1 MVNKLKL
8 ACLQVSA
15 REYEDRYEN
24 KENILKMIDKAAD
37 SHPQLMVLPE
47 CAYPAYYISPLIVK
61 NSLEFHKSTLEL
73 IDEVKEKAKLY
84 KCYIALGIVETDI
97 IENILYNSA
106 LLINPEGKE
115 INRFQKSYLW
125 HFDSHWFCAGEQ
137 YPVIETGFG
146 KVGMFICADGRLP
159 EIVRCLSLQG
169 ADILIDLTNWV
180 TSGFEKE
187 TLTNPQVEYMIPT
200 RALENRVWIIAANK
214 VGMEAK
220 SILYCG
226 KSAVFAPDGQIAKIA
241 SSSQEEILF
250 YEISLEEAIDK
261 SIDHQINIIDDR
273 RPELYSE
280 LVQPT
285 NTLPIYSIMKK
296 RIGLKKTNPLTAVV
310 QIEFGDNFKKYLQK
324 IEFFINN
331 LLEQETNII
340 IFPESNFIFPES
352 GDEVINKIKQIT
364 KNRKVLCAITLVEK
378 TGEVYYKTTFLVE
391 SGKLRGKYRKTHLER
406 EEKNLFTS
414 GDLGLP
420 AFKTSYGYMGV
431 MIGYEGIFPEIAR
444 TLTLKGADLI
454 IWPSKFTND
463 RQINICRSRGAEN
476 KIFIAC
482 SNSISHQ
489 SNGHSLLTSP
499 SGQILTSCLDKT
511 EQASLSSLNLL
522 LSRNK
527 DIVPHT
533 NTILNRKPDTYKILT
548 QQINEIDSTNLNQLR
563 EVNFENRTHN

>member
-1 MVNKLKL
+1 MVNKLKV
-8 ACLQVSA
+8 ACLQISA
-15 REYEDRYEN
+15 REYEDRCEN
-24 KENILKMIDKAAD
+24 KENILRMIDKAAD

-61 NSLEFHKSTLEL
+61 NPLEFQKSTLEL
-73 IDEVKEKAKLY
+73 IAEVKQRAKLY
-84 KCYIALGIVETDI
+84 KCYIALGIVETDL
-97 IENILYNSA
+97 IENIFYNSA
-106 LLINPEGKE
+106 LLINPEGHE
-115 INRFQKSYLW
+115 ISRFRKSYLW
-125 HFDSHWFCAGEQ
+125 HFDSRWFCAGEQ
-137 YPVIETGFG
+137 YPVIKTEFG
-146 KVGMFICADGRLP
+146 KIGMFICADGRLP
-159 EIVRCLSLQG
+159 EIVRCLGLQG
-169 ADILIDLTNWV
+169 ADILLDLTNWV

-200 RALENRVWIIAANK
+200 RALENRAWIIAANK

-226 KSAVFAPDGQIAKIA
+226 KSAVFTPDGKVAKIA

-250 YEISLEEAIDK
+250 YEISLEEAKDKIIDN
-261 SIDHQINIIDDR
+261 QINIIDDR

-296 RIGLKKTNPLTAVV
+296 KTGLKNPNSLTAVV
-310 QIEFGDNFKKYLQK
+310 QIEFEDNFKKYLQK

-340 IFPESNFIFPES
+340 IFPECDFIFPES
-352 GDEVINKIKQIT
+352 GDEVIHKVKQIT
-364 KNRKVLCAITLVEK
+364 KDRKVVCSITLVEK
-378 TGEVYYKTTFLVE
+378 AGESYYKTTFLIE

-406 EEKNLFTS
+406 EEKNLFSS

-420 AFKTSYGYMGV
+420 VFDTSYGYIGV

-444 TLTLKGADLI
+444 TLTLKGADII

-476 KIFIAC
+476 KLFIAC

-499 SGQILTSCLDKT
+499 SGQILTSCLGKT
-511 EQASLSSLNLL
+511 EQASLSPLNLL

-533 NTILNRKPDTYKILT
+533 NTILDRKPETYNVL
-548 QQINEIDSTNLNQLR
+548 LNNIHTK
-563 EVNFENRTHN
+563 EK

>member
-1 MVNKLKL
+1 MVIKLKV

-24 KENILKMIDKAAD
+24 KENILRMIDKAAE

-47 CAYPAYYISPLIVK
+47 CVYPVYYISPLIVK
-61 NSLEFHKSTLEL
+61 NSLELQKSTLEL
-73 IDEVKEKAKLY
+73 ITEVKQRAKLY
-84 KCYIALGIVETDI
+84 KCYIALGIVETDL
-97 IENILYNSA
+97 IENIFYNSA
-106 LLINPEGKE
+106 LLINPEGQE
-115 INRFQKSYLW
+115 ISRFRKSYLW
-125 HFDSHWFCAGEQ
+125 HFDTRWFCAGEQ
-137 YPVIETGFG
+137 YPVVEIEFG
-146 KVGMFICADGRLP
+146 KIGMFICADGRLP

-169 ADILIDLTNWV
+169 ADILLDLTNWV

-226 KSAVFAPDGQIAKIA
+226 KSAVFTPDGQIAKIA
-241 SSSQEEILF
+241 SSCQEEILF
-250 YEISLEEAIDK
+250 YEISLKETIDK
-261 SIDHQINIIDDR
+261 SIDHQINTIDDR

-285 NTLPIYSIMKK
+285 DTLPIYSIMKK
-296 RIGLKKTNPLTAVV
+296 KTNPKNPNPLTAVV

-331 LLEQETNII
+331 LLEQEANII
-340 IFPESNFIFPES
+340 IFPECDFIFPEK
-352 GDEVINKIKQIT
+352 GEEILRKVKQIT
-364 KNRKVLCAITLVEK
+364 KDKKAVCAITLVEK
-378 TGEVYYKTTFLVE
+378 AGECYYKTTFLVE
-391 SGKLRGKYRKTHLER
+391 SGKLRGKYRKTHLEK
-406 EEKNLFTS
+406 EENLFS
-414 GDLGLP
+414 PGDLGLP
-420 AFKTSYGYMGV
+420 VFKTSYGNIGV
-431 MIGYEGIFPEIAR
+431 MIGYEGIFPEISR

-454 IWPSKFTND
+454 IWPSKFSND

-489 SNGHSLLTSP
+489 SNGHSLLASP
-499 SGQILTSCLDKT
+499 SGQILTSCLGKV

-533 NTILNRKPDTYKILT
+533 NTILNRKPDTYKILI
-548 QQINEIDSTNLNQLR
+548 QKIK
-563 EVNFENRTHN
+563 

>member
-1 MVNKLKL
+1 MISKLKV

-24 KENILKMIDKAAD
+24 KENILRIIDKAAD

-61 NSLEFHKSTLEL
+61 NSLEFQKSTLEL
-73 IDEVKEKAKLY
+73 ITEVKQRAKLY
-84 KCYIALGIVETDI
+84 KCYIALGIVETDLI
-97 IENILYNSA
+97 KNIFYNSA
-106 LLINPEGKE
+106 LLINPEGQE
-115 INRFQKSYLW
+115 IGRFRKSYLW
-125 HFDSHWFCAGEQ
+125 HFDSRWFCAGEQ
-137 YPVIETGFG
+137 YPVIKTEFG
-146 KVGMFICADGRLP
+146 KIGMFICSDGRLP

-169 ADILIDLTNWV
+169 ADILLDLTNWV
-180 TSGFEKE
+180 TSGFEKK

-226 KSAVFAPDGQIAKIA
+226 KSAVFAPDGHITKIA

-250 YEISLEEAIDK
+250 YEISLEEAMDK
-261 SIDHQINIIDDR
+261 SIDHQINTIDDR

-296 RIGLKKTNPLTAVV
+296 KIGLKNPNPLTAVV
-310 QIEFGDNFKKYLQK
+310 QIEFKDNFKRYLQK
-324 IEFFINN
+324 IKFFINI

-340 IFPESNFIFPES
+340 IFPECDFIFPGS
-352 GDEVINKIKQIT
+352 GDEVIHKVKQIT
-364 KNRKVLCAITLVEK
+364 KDRKVVCAITLVEK
-378 TGEVYYKTTFLVE
+378 AGESYYKTTFLIE

-406 EEKNLFTS
+406 EEKNLFS
-414 GDLGLP
+414 PGDLGLP
-420 AFKTSYGYMGV
+420 VFKTSYGYIGV

-463 RQINICRSRGAEN
+463 RQINISRSRGAEN

-499 SGQILTSCLDKT
+499 SGQILTSCLGET
-511 EQASLSSLNLL
+511 EQTSLSSLNLL

-533 NTILNRKPDTYKILT
+533 NIILNRKPDTYKILT
-548 QQINEIDSTNLNQLR
+548 Q
-563 EVNFENRTHN
+563 

>member
-1 MVNKLKL
+1 MINKLKVT
-8 ACLQVSA
+8 CLQVSA

-24 KENILKMIDKAAD
+24 KENILRVIDKAAD
-37 SHPQLMVLPE
+37 SRPQLMILPE
-47 CAYPAYYISPLIVK
+47 CVYPAYYISPFIVK
-61 NSLEFHKSTLEL
+61 NSLELQKSTLEL
-73 IDEVKEKAKLY
+73 ITEVKRRAKLY
-84 KCYIALGIVETDI
+84 KCYIALGIVETDL
-97 IENILYNSA
+97 IENIFYNSA
-106 LLINPEGKE
+106 LLINPEGQE
-115 INRFQKSYLW
+115 ISHFRKSYLW
-125 HFDSHWFCAGEQ
+125 HFDTRWFRAGEQ
-137 YPVIETGFG
+137 YPVVETEFG
-146 KVGMFICADGRLP
+146 KIGMFICADGRLP

-169 ADILIDLTNWV
+169 ADILLDLTNWV

-226 KSAVFAPDGQIAKIA
+226 KSAVFTPDGEVAKIA

-261 SIDHQINIIDDR
+261 SIDHQINTIDDR
-273 RPELYSE
+273 RPDLYSE
-280 LVQPT
+280 LIQPT

-296 RIGLKKTNPLTAVV
+296 KTGLKNPNPLTAVV
-310 QIEFGDNFKKYLQK
+310 QIEFEDNFKKYLQK

-340 IFPESNFIFPES
+340 IFPECDFIFPEN
-352 GDEVINKIKQIT
+352 GEEIIHKIKQIT
-364 KNRKVLCAITLVEK
+364 KDRKVLCAITLIEK
-378 TGEVYYKTTFLVE
+378 VDDFYYKTTFLIE
-391 SGKLRGKYRKTHLER
+391 SGKLRGKYRKTHLEK
-406 EEKNLFTS
+406 EERNLFS
-414 GDLGLP
+414 PGNLSLP
-420 AFKTSYGYMGV
+420 VFKTSYGYIGV
-431 MIGYEGIFPEIAR
+431 MMGYEGIFPEIAR

-454 IWPSKFTND
+454 IWPSKFSND

-476 KIFIAC
+476 KIFVAC

-489 SNGHSLLTSP
+489 SGGHSLIASP
-499 SGQILTSCLDKT
+499 SGQILTSCLGKT

-533 NTILNRKPDTYKILT
+533 NTILNRKPKTYKILV
-548 QQINEIDSTNLNQLR
+548 Q
-563 EVNFENRTHN
+563 

>member
-1 MVNKLKL
+1 MVNKLKV

-15 REYEDRYEN
+15 REYDDRYEN
-24 KENILKMIDKAAD
+24 KENILRMIDKAAD
-37 SHPQLMVLPE
+37 AHPQLMVLPE

-61 NSLEFHKSTLEL
+61 NSLEFQKSTLEL
-73 IDEVKEKAKLY
+73 IVKVKQKAKLY

-97 IENILYNSA
+97 IENIFYNSA
-106 LLINPEGKE
+106 LLINPEGRE
-115 INRFQKSYLW
+115 VGRFQKSYLW
-125 HFDSHWFCAGEQ
+125 HFDSYWFCAGSQ
-137 YPVIETGFG
+137 YPVFETEFG

-159 EIVRCLSLQG
+159 EIVRCLNLQG

-187 TLTNPQVEYMIPT
+187 TLTNPQVEYMVPT

-226 KSAVFAPDGQIAKIA
+226 KSAVFTPDGQVAKIA
-241 SSSQEEILF
+241 SSCQEEILF
-250 YEISLEEAIDK
+250 YEIPLEKAMDK
-261 SIDHQINIIDDR
+261 SIDNQLDIIDDR

-296 RIGLKKTNPLTAVV
+296 KTGPKNANPLTAVV
-310 QIEFGDNFKKYLQK
+310 QIEFEDNFKKYLQK

-331 LLEQETNII
+331 LWERETDII
-340 IFPESNFIFPES
+340 IFPECDSNFLEK
-352 GDEVINKIKQIT
+352 GDEIIRKIKKVT
-364 KNRKVLCAITLVEK
+364 KDRKMLCAITIVEK
-378 TGEVYYKTTFLVE
+378 AGEYYYKTTFLIE
-391 SGKLRGKYRKTHLER
+391 SGKLLGKYRKTHLER
-406 EEKNLFTS
+406 GEKDLFTP

-420 AFKTSYGYMGV
+420 VFNTSYGYIGV

-444 TLTLKGADLI
+444 ILTLKGADLI
-454 IWPSKFTND
+454 IWPSKFSND

-482 SNSISHQ
+482 SNSISDK
-489 SNGHSLLTSP
+489 SSGHSLLASP
-499 SGQILTSCLDKT
+499 SGQILTSCLGKT
-511 EQASLSSLNLL
+511 EQTSLSALCIK

-527 DIVPHT
+527 NIVPHT
-533 NTILNRKPDTYKILT
+533 NTILNRKPETYKIL
-548 QQINEIDSTNLNQLR
+548 I
-563 EVNFENRTHN
+563 

>member
-1 MVNKLKL
+1 MVNKLKV

-24 KENILKMIDKAAD
+24 KENILRMIDKAAD
-37 SHPQLMVLPE
+37 SRPQLIVLPE
-47 CAYPAYYISPLIVK
+47 CVYPAYYISPLIVK
-61 NSLEFHKSTLEL
+61 NSLEFQKSTLEL

-84 KCYIALGIVETDI
+84 KCYIALGIVENDI

-115 INRFQKSYLW
+115 INRFRKSYLW

-137 YPVIETGFG
+137 YPVIETEFG

-169 ADILIDLTNWV
+169 ANILIDLTNWV

-226 KSAVFAPDGQIAKIA
+226 KSAVFTPDGQIAKIA
-241 SSSQEEILF
+241 SSCQEEILF

-261 SIDHQINIIDDR
+261 SIDHQINTIDDR

-296 RIGLKKTNPLTAVV
+296 KTALKNPNPLTAVV
-310 QIEFGDNFKKYLQK
+310 QIEFEDNFKKYFQK

-340 IFPESNFIFPES
+340 IFPECDFIFPES
-352 GDEVINKIKQIT
+352 GDEVINKVKQIT
-364 KNRKVLCAITLVEK
+364 KNRKVLCVITLIEK
-378 TGEVYYKTTFLVE
+378 ADEVYYKTTFLIE

-406 EEKNLFTS
+406 EEKNFFS
-414 GDLGLP
+414 PGDLGLP
-420 AFKTSYGYMGV
+420 VFKTSYGYIGV

-444 TLTLKGADLI
+444 TLTLKGADII

-499 SGQILTSCLDKT
+499 SGQTLTSCLGKT
-511 EQASLSSLNLL
+511 EQASLSSLCLQ

-527 DIVPHT
+527 KIVPHT
-533 NTILNRKPDTYKILT
+533 NTILNRKPKTYEILI
-548 QQINEIDSTNLNQLR
+548 Q
-563 EVNFENRTHN
+563 

>member
-1 MVNKLKL
+1 MVNKLKV

-15 REYEDRYEN
+15 REYDDRYEN
-24 KENILKMIDKAAD
+24 KENILRMIDKAAD
-37 SHPQLMVLPE
+37 AHPQLMVLPE

-61 NSLEFHKSTLEL
+61 NSLEFQKSTLEL
-73 IDEVKEKAKLY
+73 IVKVKQKAKLY
-84 KCYIALGIVETDI
+84 KCYIALGIVETNI
-97 IENILYNSA
+97 IENIFYNSA
-106 LLINPEGKE
+106 LLINPEGRE
-115 INRFQKSYLW
+115 VGRFQKSYLW
-125 HFDSHWFCAGEQ
+125 HFDSYWFCAGSQ
-137 YPVIETGFG
+137 YPVFETEFG

-159 EIVRCLSLQG
+159 EIVRCLNLQG

-187 TLTNPQVEYMIPT
+187 TLTNPQVEYMVPT

-226 KSAVFAPDGQIAKIA
+226 KSAVFTPDGQVAKIA
-241 SSSQEEILF
+241 SSCQEEILF
-250 YEISLEEAIDK
+250 YEIPLEKAMDK
-261 SIDHQINIIDDR
+261 SIDNQLDIIDDR

-296 RIGLKKTNPLTAVV
+296 KTGPKNANPLTAVV
-310 QIEFGDNFKKYLQK
+310 QIEFEDNFKKYLQK

-331 LLEQETNII
+331 LWERETDII
-340 IFPESNFIFPES
+340 IFPECDSNFLEK
-352 GDEVINKIKQIT
+352 GDEIIRKIKKVT
-364 KNRKVLCAITLVEK
+364 KDRKMLCAITIVEK
-378 TGEVYYKTTFLVE
+378 AGEYYYKTTFLIE
-391 SGKLRGKYRKTHLER
+391 SGKLLGKYRKTHLER
-406 EEKNLFTS
+406 GEKDLFTP

-420 AFKTSYGYMGV
+420 VFNTSYGYIGV

-444 TLTLKGADLI
+444 ILTLKGADLI
-454 IWPSKFTND
+454 IWPSKFSND

-482 SNSISHQ
+482 SNSISDK
-489 SNGHSLLTSP
+489 SSGHSLLASP
-499 SGQILTSCLDKT
+499 SGQILTSCLGET
-511 EQASLSSLNLL
+511 EQTSLSVLCIK

-527 DIVPHT
+527 NIVPHT
-533 NTILNRKPDTYKILT
+533 NTILNRKPETYKIL
-548 QQINEIDSTNLNQLR
+548 I
-563 EVNFENRTHN
+563 

>member
-1 MVNKLKL
+1 MVNKLKV
-8 ACLQVSA
+8 ACLQISA
-15 REYEDRYEN
+15 REYNDRYEN
-24 KENILKMIDKAAD
+24 KENILRMIDKAAD
-37 SHPQLMVLPE
+37 AHPQLMVLPE

-61 NSLEFHKSTLEL
+61 NPLEFQKSTLEL
-73 IDEVKEKAKLY
+73 IAEVKQRAKLY
-84 KCYIALGIVETDI
+84 KCYIALGIIETDLI
-97 IENILYNSA
+97 KNILYNSA
-106 LLINPEGKE
+106 LLINPEGRE
-115 INRFQKSYLW
+115 IGRFRKSYLW

-137 YPVIETGFG
+137 YPVIETEFG
-146 KVGMFICADGRLP
+146 KVGMFICSDGRLP

-220 SILYCG
+220 TILFCG
-226 KSAVFAPDGQIAKIA
+226 KSAVFAPDGEVAKIA

-250 YEISLEEAIDK
+250 YEISLEEAKDKIIDN
-261 SIDHQINIIDDR
+261 QINIIDDR

-296 RIGLKKTNPLTAVV
+296 KAGPKNPNLLTAVV
-310 QIEFGDNFKKYLQK
+310 QIEFEDNFKKYLQR
-324 IEFFINN
+324 IEFFIDN
-331 LLEQETNII
+331 LWEQETNII
-340 IFPESNFIFPES
+340 IFPECDFIFPEN
-352 GDEVINKIKQIT
+352 GEEIIYKVKQIT
-364 KNRKVLCAITLVEK
+364 KNRKVVCAITVVEK
-378 TGEVYYKTTFLVE
+378 VVKSYYKTTFLIE

-406 EEKNLFTS
+406 EEKNLFAP
-414 GDLGLP
+414 GNLGLP
-420 AFKTSYGYMGV
+420 VFKTSHGYIGV

-444 TLTLKGADLI
+444 TLTLKGADII

-476 KIFIAC
+476 KIFVAC

-499 SGQILTSCLDKT
+499 SGQILTSCLGKT

-533 NTILNRKPDTYKILT
+533 NIILNRKPETYKILT
-548 QQINEIDSTNLNQLR
+548 Q
-563 EVNFENRTHN
+563 

>member
-1 MVNKLKL
+1 MVKKLKV

-24 KENILKMIDKAAD
+24 KENIIKMIDKAAD
-37 SHPQLMVLPE
+37 SRPQLMVLPE
-47 CAYPAYYISPLIVK
+47 CVYPAYYISPLIVK
-61 NSLEFHKSTLEL
+61 NSLEFQKSTLEL
-73 IDEVKEKAKLY
+73 IAEVKQRAKLY
-84 KCYIALGIVETDI
+84 KCYIALGIVETDLT
-97 IENILYNSA
+97 ENIFYNSA
-106 LLINPEGKE
+106 LLINPKGQE
-115 INRFQKSYLW
+115 ISRFRKSYLW
-125 HFDSHWFCAGEQ
+125 HFDSLWFCAGEQ
-137 YPVIETGFG
+137 YPVIETEFG
-146 KVGMFICADGRLP
+146 KIGMFICSDGRLP

-169 ADILIDLTNWV
+169 ADILLDLTNWV

-187 TLTNPQVEYMIPT
+187 ALTNPQVEYMIPT

-214 VGMEAK
+214 VGMEA
-220 SILYCG
+220 STILYCG
-226 KSAVFAPDGQIAKIA
+226 KSAVFTPDGQVAKIA

-250 YEISLEEAIDK
+250 YEISLEEAKKK
-261 SIDHQINIIDDR
+261 SIDHQINTIDDR
-273 RPELYSE
+273 RPKLYSE

-296 RIGLKKTNPLTAVV
+296 KTNPKNPNPLTAVV
-310 QIEFGDNFKKYLQK
+310 QIEFEDNFKKYLQK
-324 IEFFINN
+324 IKFFINN
-331 LLEQETNII
+331 LLEQEANII
-340 IFPESNFIFPES
+340 VFPECDFIFPEK
-352 GDEVINKIKQIT
+352 GEEIIHKVKQIT
-364 KNRKVLCAITLVEK
+364 KDRKAVCAITLVEK
-378 TGEVYYKTTFLVE
+378 EGESYYKTTFLIE

-406 EEKNLFTS
+406 EEKNLFAS
-414 GDLGLP
+414 GDLELP
-420 AFKTSYGYMGV
+420 VFKTSYGYIGV
-431 MIGYEGIFPEIAR
+431 MIGYEGIFPEISR

-511 EQASLSSLNLL
+511 EQASLSSINLL

-548 QQINEIDSTNLNQLR
+548 Q
-563 EVNFENRTHN
+563 

>member
-1 MVNKLKL
+1 MVNKLKV

-24 KENILKMIDKAAD
+24 KENILRIIDRAAE

-47 CAYPAYYISPLIVK
+47 CVYPAYYISPLIVK
-61 NSLEFHKSTLEL
+61 NSLEFQQSTLEL
-73 IDEVKEKAKLY
+73 IAEVKQRAKLY
-84 KCYIALGIVETDI
+84 KCYIALGIVETDL
-97 IENILYNSA
+97 IENIFYNSA
-106 LLINPEGKE
+106 LLFNPEGQE
-115 INRFQKSYLW
+115 ISRFRKSYLW

-137 YPVIETGFG
+137 YPIAETEFG

-169 ADILIDLTNWV
+169 ADILLDLTNWV

-200 RALENRVWIIAANK
+200 RALENRIWIIAANK

-226 KSAVFAPDGQIAKIA
+226 KSAVFTPDGQVAKIA
-241 SSSQEEILF
+241 SSCREEILF

-273 RPELYSE
+273 RPKLYSE
-280 LVQPT
+280 LAQPT
-285 NTLPIYSIMKK
+285 DTLPIYSIMKK
-296 RIGLKKTNPLTAVV
+296 KTNPKNPNPLTAVV
-310 QIEFGDNFKKYLQK
+310 QIEFEDNFKKYLQK

-331 LLEQETNII
+331 LGEQETDII
-340 IFPESNFIFPES
+340 IFPECDFIFPES
-352 GDEVINKIKQIT
+352 GDEVIRKVKQIT
-364 KNRKVLCAITLVEK
+364 KDRKVLCAITLIEK
-378 TGEVYYKTTFLVE
+378 ADGSYYKTTFLIE
-391 SGKLRGKYRKTHLER
+391 AGKLRGKYRKTHLER
-406 EEKNLFTS
+406 EEKNQFAP

-420 AFKTSYGYMGV
+420 VFQTSYGHIGV
-431 MIGYEGIFPEIAR
+431 MMGYEGIFPEISR

-454 IWPSKFTND
+454 IWPSKFNND

-482 SNSISHQ
+482 SNSICRQ
-489 SNGHSLLTSP
+489 GTGHSLITSP
-499 SGQILTSCLDKT
+499 SGQILTSCLGKT

-533 NTILNRKPDTYKILT
+533 NTILDRKPESYKIL
-548 QQINEIDSTNLNQLR
+548 LNNIHAK
-563 EVNFENRTHN
+563 EK

>member
-1 MVNKLKL
+1 MVNKLKG

-15 REYEDRYEN
+15 REYSDRYDN
-24 KENILKMIDKAAD
+24 KENILRMIDKAAD
-37 SHPQLMVLPE
+37 AHPQLMVLPE
-47 CAYPAYYISPLIVK
+47 CVYPAYYISPLIVK
-61 NSLEFHKSTLEL
+61 NSLEFQKSTLEL
-73 IDEVKEKAKLY
+73 IAEVKEKAKLY
-84 KCYIALGIVETDI
+84 KCYIALGIVETDL

-106 LLINPEGKE
+106 LLINPEGRE
-115 INRFQKSYLW
+115 ISRFRKSYLW

-137 YPVIETGFG
+137 YPVIETEFG

-226 KSAVFAPDGQIAKIA
+226 KSAVFTPDGKVAKIA
-241 SSSQEEILF
+241 SSCQEEILF
-250 YEISLEEAIDK
+250 YEISLEKAINK
-261 SIDHQINIIDDR
+261 SIDNQINIIDDH

-285 NTLPIYSIMKK
+285 DTLPIYSMMGKK
-296 RIGLKKTNPLTAVV
+296 SNPKNLNPVTAVV
-310 QIEFGDNFKKYLQK
+310 QMEFEDNFKKYLQK

-340 IFPESNFIFPES
+340 IFPECNFNFPES
-352 GDEVINKIKQIT
+352 GDEVINKVKQII
-364 KNRKVLCAITLVEK
+364 KNRKILCAITLIEK
-378 TGEVYYKTTFLVE
+378 ADGSYYKTTFLIE
-391 SGKLRGKYRKTHLER
+391 SGKLQGKYRKTHLER
-406 EEKNLFTS
+406 EEKNLFIP

-420 AFKTSYGYMGV
+420 VFRTSYGFIGI

-444 TLTLKGADLI
+444 TLTLKGADII
-454 IWPSKFTND
+454 IWPSKFSND

-482 SNSISHQ
+482 SNSISPKG
-489 SNGHSLLTSP
+489 SGHSLIASP
-499 SGQILTSCLDKT
+499 SGQILTSCLGKT
-511 EQASLSSLNLL
+511 EQASISSLNLL

-533 NTILNRKPDTYKILT
+533 NTILDRKPNTYKILLND
-548 QQINEIDSTNLNQLR
+548 INAKEK
-563 EVNFENRTHN
+563 

>member
-1 MVNKLKL
+1 MVNKLKV

-15 REYEDRYEN
+15 REYEDKYEN
-24 KENILKMIDKAAD
+24 KENILRMIDKAAE

-47 CAYPAYYISPLIVK
+47 CVYPAYYISPFIVK
-61 NSLEFHKSTLEL
+61 NSLELQKSTLEL
-73 IDEVKEKAKLY
+73 ITEVKQRAKLY
-84 KCYIALGIVETDI
+84 KCYIALGIVETDL
-97 IENILYNSA
+97 IENIFYNSA
-106 LLINPEGKE
+106 LLINPEGQE
-115 INRFQKSYLW
+115 ISRFRKSYLW
-125 HFDSHWFCAGEQ
+125 HFDTNWFCAGEQ
-137 YPVIETGFG
+137 YPVVETEFG
-146 KVGMFICADGRLP
+146 KIGMFICADGRLP

-169 ADILIDLTNWV
+169 ADILLDLTNWV

-187 TLTNPQVEYMIPT
+187 TLTNPQVEYMVQT

-226 KSAVFAPDGQIAKIA
+226 KSAVFTPDGQIAKIA
-241 SSSQEEILF
+241 SSCQEEILF
-250 YEISLEEAIDK
+250 YEISLEETIDK
-261 SIDHQINIIDDR
+261 SIDNQINIINDR

-285 NTLPIYSIMKK
+285 DTLPIYSIMKK
-296 RIGLKKTNPLTAVV
+296 KTNPKNPNPLVAVV

-331 LLEQETNII
+331 LLEQEANII
-340 IFPESNFIFPES
+340 IFPECDFIFPEK
-352 GDEVINKIKQIT
+352 GEEILRKVKQIT
-364 KNRKVLCAITLVEK
+364 KDKKAVCAITLVEK
-378 TGEVYYKTTFLVE
+378 AGECYYKTTFLVE
-391 SGKLRGKYRKTHLER
+391 SGKLRGKYRKTHLEK
-406 EEKNLFTS
+406 EENLFSS

-420 AFKTSYGYMGV
+420 VFKTSYGNIGV
-431 MIGYEGIFPEIAR
+431 MIGYEGIFPEISR

-454 IWPSKFTND
+454 IWPSKFSND

-489 SNGHSLLTSP
+489 SNGHSLLASP
-499 SGQILTSCLDKT
+499 SGQILTSCLGKV

-533 NTILNRKPDTYKILT
+533 NTILNRKPDTYKILI
-548 QQINEIDSTNLNQLR
+548 QKIK
-563 EVNFENRTHN
+563 

>member
-1 MVNKLKL
+1 MVNKLKV

-24 KENILKMIDKAAD
+24 KENILRMIDKAAD
-37 SHPQLMVLPE
+37 SRPQLMVLPE
-47 CAYPAYYISPLIVK
+47 CVYPVYYISPLIVK

-73 IDEVKEKAKLY
+73 ITEVKQRAKLY
-84 KCYIALGIVETDI
+84 KCYIALGIVETDL

-106 LLINPEGKE
+106 LFINPEGQE
-115 INRFQKSYLW
+115 IGRFRKSYLW
-125 HFDSHWFCAGEQ
+125 HFDSRWFCAGEQ
-137 YPVIETGFG
+137 YPVIETEFG
-146 KVGMFICADGRLP
+146 KIGMFICSDGRLP

-169 ADILIDLTNWV
+169 ADILLDLTNWV

-214 VGMEAK
+214 VGMEA
-220 SILYCG
+220 STILYCG
-226 KSAVFAPDGQIAKIA
+226 KSAVFTPDGEVAKIA

-250 YEISLEEAIDK
+250 YEISFEGAIDK
-261 SIDHQINIIDDR
+261 SIDHQINTIDDR

-296 RIGLKKTNPLTAVV
+296 KTGLKNPNPLTAVV
-310 QIEFGDNFKKYLQK
+310 QIKFEDNFKKYLQK
-324 IEFFINN
+324 IESLINI

-340 IFPESNFIFPES
+340 IFPECDFIFPES
-352 GDEVINKIKQIT
+352 GDEVIHKVKQIT
-364 KNRKVLCAITLVEK
+364 KNRKVLCAITIVEK
-378 TGEVYYKTTFLVE
+378 ADESYYKTTFLIE
-391 SGKLRGKYRKTHLER
+391 SGKLRGKYRKTHLEK
-406 EEKNLFTS
+406 EEENLFAP

-420 AFKTSYGYMGV
+420 VFKTSYGYIGV

-444 TLTLKGADLI
+444 ILTLKGADLI
-454 IWPSKFTND
+454 LWPSKFSND
-463 RQINICRSRGAEN
+463 RQINFCRSRGAEN

-482 SNSISHQ
+482 SNSICHQ
-489 SNGHSLLTSP
+489 GTGHSLITSP
-499 SGQILTSCLDKT
+499 SGQILTSCLGKT

-548 QQINEIDSTNLNQLR
+548 Q
-563 EVNFENRTHN
+563 

>member
-1 MVNKLKL
+1 MVNKLKV

-24 KENILKMIDKAAD
+24 KENILRMIDKAAD

-47 CAYPAYYISPLIVK
+47 CVYPAYYISPLIVK
-61 NSLEFHKSTLEL
+61 NPLEFQKSTLEL
-73 IDEVKEKAKLY
+73 ITEVKQRAKLY
-84 KCYIALGIVETDI
+84 KCYIALGIVETDL

-106 LLINPEGKE
+106 LLINPEGNA
-115 INRFQKSYLW
+115 IGRFRKSYLW

-137 YPVIETGFG
+137 YPVIETEFG
-146 KVGMFICADGRLP
+146 KIGMFICSDGRLP
-159 EIVRCLSLQG
+159 EIARCLSLQG
-169 ADILIDLTNWV
+169 ADILLDLTNWV

-214 VGMEAK
+214 VGMEA
-220 SILYCG
+220 STILYCG
-226 KSAVFAPDGQIAKIA
+226 KSAVFTPDGEMAKIA

-250 YEISLEEAIDK
+250 YEISLEEAKDKIIDN
-261 SIDHQINIIDDR
+261 QINTIDDR

-296 RIGLKKTNPLTAVV
+296 KTGLKNPNPLTAVV
-310 QIEFGDNFKKYLQK
+310 QIEFEDNFKKYLQK
-324 IEFFINN
+324 IEFFINI

-340 IFPESNFIFPES
+340 SFPECDFVFPES
-352 GDEVINKIKQIT
+352 GDEVIHKIKQIT
-364 KNRKVLCAITLVEK
+364 KNRKVLCAITLIEK
-378 TGEVYYKTTFLVE
+378 TDEVYYKTTFLIE
-391 SGKLRGKYRKTHLER
+391 SGKLRGKYRKTHLET
-406 EEKNLFTS
+406 EEKNLFAP

-420 AFKTSYGYMGV
+420 VFKTSYGYIGV
-431 MIGYEGIFPEIAR
+431 MVGYEGIFPEIAR
-444 TLTLKGADLI
+444 TLTLKGADII

-489 SNGHSLLTSP
+489 GTGHSLLASP
-499 SGQILTSCLDKT
+499 SGQILTSCLGKT
-511 EQASLSSLNLL
+511 EQASLSVLCLQ

-527 DIVPHT
+527 NIVPHT
-533 NTILNRKPDTYKILT
+533 NTILNRKPETYKILT
-548 QQINEIDSTNLNQLR
+548 Q
-563 EVNFENRTHN
+563 

>member
-1 MVNKLKL
+1 MINKLKV
-8 ACLQVSA
+8 ACIQVSA

-24 KENILKMIDKAAD
+24 KENILRMIDKAAE

-61 NSLEFHKSTLEL
+61 NSLEFQKSTLEL
-73 IDEVKEKAKLY
+73 IDEVKQRAKLY
-84 KCYIALGIVETDI
+84 KCYIALGIVETDL
-97 IENILYNSA
+97 IENIFYNSA
-106 LLINPEGKE
+106 LLINPEGQE
-115 INRFQKSYLW
+115 ISRFRKSYLW
-125 HFDSHWFCAGEQ
+125 HFDSYWFCAGEQ
-137 YPVIETGFG
+137 YPVVETEFG

-169 ADILIDLTNWV
+169 PDILLDLTNWV

-226 KSAVFAPDGQIAKIA
+226 KSAVFTPNGQIAKIA

-250 YEISLEEAIDK
+250 YEISLEEAKDKIIDN
-261 SIDHQINIIDDR
+261 QINTINDR
-273 RPELYSE
+273 KPELYSE

-285 NTLPIYSIMKK
+285 DTLPIYSIMKK
-296 RIGLKKTNPLTAVV
+296 KTNPKNPNPLTAVV
-310 QIEFGDNFKKYLQK
+310 QIEFEDNFKKYLQK
-324 IEFFINN
+324 IEFFINI

-340 IFPESNFIFPES
+340 IFPESDFIFPES
-352 GDEVINKIKQIT
+352 GEEIIQKVKQMT
-364 KNRKVLCAITLVEK
+364 KNKKAVCAITLVEK
-378 TGEVYYKTTFLVE
+378 EEGFYYKTTFLVE
-391 SGKLRGKYRKTHLER
+391 SGKLRGKYRKTHLEN
-406 EEKNLFTS
+406 EEKNQFTP

-420 AFKTSYGYMGV
+420 VFKTSYGYIGV
-431 MIGYEGIFPEIAR
+431 MIGYEGIFPEISR

-454 IWPSKFTND
+454 IWPSKFSND

-489 SNGHSLLTSP
+489 SNGHSLLASP
-499 SGQILTSCLDKT
+499 SGQILTSCLGKA
-511 EQASLSSLNLL
+511 EQASLSSINLS

-533 NTILNRKPDTYKILT
+533 NTILNRKPETYKIL
-548 QQINEIDSTNLNQLR
+548 LNNIHAK
-563 EVNFENRTHN
+563 EK

>member
-1 MVNKLKL
+1 MVNKLKV

-24 KENILKMIDKAAD
+24 KENILRMIDKAAD
-37 SHPQLMVLPE
+37 SRPQLIVLPE
-47 CAYPAYYISPLIVK
+47 CVYPAYYISPLIVK
-61 NSLEFHKSTLEL
+61 NSLEFQKSTLEL
-73 IDEVKEKAKLY
+73 IAEIKGKAKLY

-106 LLINPEGKE
+106 LLINPEGQE
-115 INRFQKSYLW
+115 INRFRKSYLW

-137 YPVIETGFG
+137 YPVIETEFG

-226 KSAVFAPDGQIAKIA
+226 KSAVFTPDGEVAKIA
-241 SSSQEEILF
+241 SSFQEEILF

-261 SIDHQINIIDDR
+261 SIDHQINTIDDR

-296 RIGLKKTNPLTAVV
+296 KTGLKNPNPLTAVM
-310 QIEFGDNFKKYLQK
+310 QIEFENNFKKYLQK
-324 IEFFINN
+324 IEFFINI

-340 IFPESNFIFPES
+340 IFPECDFIFPES
-352 GDEVINKIKQIT
+352 GDEVINKVKQIT
-364 KNRKVLCAITLVEK
+364 KNRKVLCAITIAEK
-378 TGEVYYKTTFLVE
+378 ADESYYKTTFLIE

-406 EEKNLFTS
+406 EEKNIFS
-414 GDLGLP
+414 PGDLDLP
-420 AFKTSYGYMGV
+420 VFKTSYGYIGV
-431 MIGYEGIFPEIAR
+431 MIGYEGIFPEISR
-444 TLTLKGADLI
+444 TLTLKGADII
-454 IWPSKFTND
+454 IWPSKFSNNK
-463 RQINICRSRGAEN
+463 QINISRSRGAEN

-489 SNGHSLLTSP
+489 SSGHSIITSP
-499 SGQILTSCLDKT
+499 SGQILTSCLGKI

-533 NTILNRKPDTYKILT
+533 NTILDRKPETYKILT
-548 QQINEIDSTNLNQLR
+548 Q
-563 EVNFENRTHN
+563 

>member
-1 MVNKLKL
+1 
-8 ACLQVSA
+8 
-15 REYEDRYEN
+15 
-24 KENILKMIDKAAD
+24 MIDKAAD
-37 SHPQLMVLPE
+37 THPQLMVLPE
-47 CAYPAYYISPLIVK
+47 CVYPAYYISPLIVK
-61 NSLEFHKSTLEL
+61 NSLEFQKSTLEL
-73 IDEVKEKAKLY
+73 ITEVKQRAKLY

-106 LLINPEGKE
+106 LLINPEGRE
-115 INRFQKSYLW
+115 IGRFRKSYLW
-125 HFDSHWFCAGEQ
+125 HFDSHWFCAGSQ
-137 YPVIETGFG
+137 YPVFETDFG
-146 KVGMFICADGRLP
+146 KIGMFICADGRLP

-187 TLTNPQVEYMIPT
+187 TLTNPQAEYMIPT

-226 KSAVFAPDGQIAKIA
+226 KSAVFTPDGQIAKIA
-241 SSSQEEILF
+241 SSCQEEILF

-261 SIDHQINIIDDR
+261 SIDHQINTIDDR
-273 RPELYSE
+273 KPELYSE
-280 LVQPT
+280 LAQLT

-296 RIGLKKTNPLTAVV
+296 KTGPKNPNPLTAVV
-310 QIEFGDNFKKYLQK
+310 QMKFEDNFKEYLQK

-331 LLEQETNII
+331 LLEQEANII
-340 IFPESNFIFPES
+340 VFPECDFIFPES
-352 GDEVINKIKQIT
+352 GDEVIDKVKQIT
-364 KNRKVLCAITLVEK
+364 KNRKVLCAITLIEK
-378 TGEVYYKTTFLVE
+378 ADKVYYKTTFLIE

-406 EEKNLFTS
+406 EEKNLFS
-414 GDLGLP
+414 PGDLGLP
-420 AFKTSYGYMGV
+420 VFKTSYGYIGV
-431 MIGYEGIFPEIAR
+431 MIGYEGTFPEISR
-444 TLTLKGADLI
+444 TLSLKGADLI

-476 KIFIAC
+476 KIFVAC
-482 SNSISHQ
+482 SNSICHQ
-489 SNGHSLLTSP
+489 DSGHSLLTSP
-499 SGQILTSCLDKT
+499 SGQILTSCLGKT

-533 NTILNRKPDTYKILT
+533 NTILDRKPETYKILLSNIHT
-548 QQINEIDSTNLNQLR
+548 KEK
-563 EVNFENRTHN
+563 

>member
-1 MVNKLKL
+1 MMNKLKV

-37 SHPQLMVLPE
+37 SRPQLIVLPE
-47 CAYPAYYISPLIVK
+47 CVYPAYYISPLIVK
-61 NSLEFHKSTLEL
+61 NPLEFQKSTLEL
-73 IDEVKEKAKLY
+73 ITEVKQRAKLY
-84 KCYIALGIVETDI
+84 KCYIALGIVETDLT
-97 IENILYNSA
+97 ENILYNSA
-106 LLINPEGKE
+106 LLINPEGQE
-115 INRFQKSYLW
+115 ISRFRKSYLW

-137 YPVIETGFG
+137 YPVIETEFG

-169 ADILIDLTNWV
+169 ADILLDLTNWV

-214 VGMEAK
+214 VGMEAN
-220 SILYCG
+220 IVLYCG

-241 SSSQEEILF
+241 SSCQEEILF
-250 YEISLEEAIDK
+250 YEISLEEAMDK
-261 SIDHQINIIDDR
+261 SIDHQINAINAR

-285 NTLPIYSIMKK
+285 DTLPIYSIMKK
-296 RIGLKKTNPLTAVV
+296 KTNPKNPNPLTAVV
-310 QIEFGDNFKKYLQK
+310 QIEFEGNFKKYLQK

-340 IFPESNFIFPES
+340 IFPECDFIFPES

-364 KNRKVLCAITLVEK
+364 KDRKMLCAITIVEK
-378 TGEVYYKTTFLVE
+378 TDESYYKTTFLIE
-391 SGKLRGKYRKTHLER
+391 SGKIRGKYRKTHLER
-406 EEKNLFTS
+406 EEKNLFAS

-420 AFKTSYGYMGV
+420 VFKTSYGYIGI
-431 MIGYEGIFPEIAR
+431 MIGYEGIFPEISR
-444 TLTLKGADLI
+444 TLTLKGVDII
-454 IWPSKFTND
+454 IWPSKFSND

-476 KIFIAC
+476 KIFVAC
-482 SNSISHQ
+482 SNSICHQ
-489 SNGHSLLTSP
+489 GTGHSLITSP
-499 SGQILTSCLDKT
+499 SGQILTSCLGKT

-533 NTILNRKPDTYKILT
+533 NTILNRKPDTYKILLDNIFT
-548 QQINEIDSTNLNQLR
+548 KEK
-563 EVNFENRTHN
+563 